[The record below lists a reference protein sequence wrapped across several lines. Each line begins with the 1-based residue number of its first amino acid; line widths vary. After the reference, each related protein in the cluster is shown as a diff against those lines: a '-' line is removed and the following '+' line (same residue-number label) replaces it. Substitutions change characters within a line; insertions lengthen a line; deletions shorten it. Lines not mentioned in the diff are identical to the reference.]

1 MYMVGALEY
10 FQGMPKDKILV
21 IAREIALQGAHGYDT
36 KKKDYRVGSIPGKL
50 FTGYQILAYYY
61 VSFKLSYPE
70 MLDQL
75 GLPYD
80 EEFEIAREM
89 FEKGK

>member
-10 FQGMPKDKILV
+10 FKGMPKDKIQV
-21 IAREIALQGAHGYDT
+21 IAREIALQGAHGYNT
-36 KKKDYRVGSIPGKL
+36 NMKDYIIGSIPAKL
-50 FTGYQILAYYY
+50 FTGYQILSYYY

-70 MLDQL
+70 LVDQL

-89 FEKGK
+89 FDKGK